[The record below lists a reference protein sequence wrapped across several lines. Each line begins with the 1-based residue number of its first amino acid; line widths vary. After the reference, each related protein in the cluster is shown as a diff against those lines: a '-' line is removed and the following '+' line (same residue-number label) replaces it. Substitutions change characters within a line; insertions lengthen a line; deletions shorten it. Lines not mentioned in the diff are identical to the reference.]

1 MNFLRIFSSEYLMR
15 FVVLGSMAIIVLVAA
30 SFVLYDSR
38 RFGSISLEEI
48 LRLRKSG
55 RDEVI
60 NDKEAEIKD
69 SYYQKVKQKIKQ
81 SGVKISVTTYFL
93 IAAVAAVVIFSG
105 VLFLVDS
112 LPAAVVAAFAG
123 LLVPSYILGILRERR
138 MRAMATMFSRVLKRM
153 IASLQSNST
162 LLQAIDDVIDSEA
175 IPKMMR
181 EEMAIVRLDF
191 NYGDSLDKAF
201 RNMYQRTGLEE
212 IKSVA
217 LAVEIAQEQGSDL
230 SEAFSSYVS
239 AIQE

>member
-138 MRAMATMFSRVLKRM
+138 MRAMATMFSR
-153 IASLQSNST
+153 AHQ
-162 LLQAIDDVIDSEA
+162 
-175 IPKMMR
+175 
-181 EEMAIVRLDF
+181 
-191 NYGDSLDKAF
+191 
-201 RNMYQRTGLEE
+201 
-212 IKSVA
+212 
-217 LAVEIAQEQGSDL
+217 
-230 SEAFSSYVS
+230 
-239 AIQE
+239 